1 VRPVSGGGETTGG
14 FCIGTDPSPLEGFLH
29 PYAGGVSFSEY
40 EELLPWF
47 VLALGGALV
56 VGTVLALVR
65 PKRETPEGE
74 LARPPL
80 ARSLVMIA
88 LGAVAAVWGLATL
101 AS

>member
-1 VRPVSGGGETTGG
+1 MLGRM
-14 FCIGTDPSPLEGFLH
+14 
-29 PYAGGVSFSEY
+29 SFSEY

-65 PKRETPEGE
+65 PRPQAPDGE

-80 ARSLVMIA
+80 GRSLVMIG